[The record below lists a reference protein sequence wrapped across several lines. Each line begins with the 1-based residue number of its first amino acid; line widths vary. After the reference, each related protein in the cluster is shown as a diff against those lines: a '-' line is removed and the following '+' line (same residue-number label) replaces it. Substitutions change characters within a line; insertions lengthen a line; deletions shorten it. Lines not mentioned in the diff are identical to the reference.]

1 MEWMSLA
8 GCHCE
13 CLYGSRTILLLSRLR
28 AYGTSR
34 SILLD
39 FRNRE
44 ERMESKIE
52 LPDDLGDDLMV
63 GIDVIAAFLKQPRR
77 RVQHWADTG
86 ALPLRKTGNLWTG
99 TKSAL
104 RRHFDGGDR

>member
-13 CLYGSRTILLLSRLR
+13 CLYGSRTILLLSRPR

-63 GIDVIAAFLKQPRR
+63 GIDVMLPFSSSR
-77 RVQHWADTG
+77 ADASSTG
-86 ALPLRKTGNLWTG
+86 RTQEPCR
-99 TKSAL
+99 
-104 RRHFDGGDR
+104 